1 MPPPQAE
8 PIISGYHCDVMET
21 FGDPSNVM
29 KDPGVV
35 DGENA
40 MIVFFLPSCAIFS
53 CRCSLC

>member
-1 MPPPQAE
+1 
-8 PIISGYHCDVMET
+8 MET

-40 MIVFFLPSCAIFS
+40 MIVFF
-53 CRCSLC
+53 RT

>member
-1 MPPPQAE
+1 VPPPQAE

-29 KDPGVV
+29 QDPGVV

-40 MIVFFLPSCAIFS
+40 MIGPSALIIV
-53 CRCSLC
+53 